1 MKGEC
6 TLSFSTQKQLLLNH
20 LQKNRSIT
28 SMQATR
34 NYNILRPSN
43 RIQELK
49 ADGWDI
55 QTEII
60 YKKRR
65 NGTTTHYAKYTLVS

>member
-1 MKGEC
+1 M
-6 TLSFSTQKQLLLNH
+6 SFSTQKQMILGH
-20 LQKNRSIT
+20 LQTHKTIT

-34 NYNILRPSN
+34 RYNILRPSN

-49 ADGWDI
+49 ADGFNI

-65 NGTTTHYAKYTLVS
+65 NGTTIHYAKYTLVS